1 MKNKIPQLLIFFR
14 LILGPIMILLTHKFG
29 TLIRF
34 ELVFL
39 ILLGLISDIF
49 DGIIARKLEISS
61 ENLRRLDSQVDVVFW
76 LCVGICAWILH
87 PEIIYEFRY
96 FIVIV
101 FLMEALTYV
110 FSFIK
115 FRKETCTHAL
125 LSKLWGLSLCVVFLS
140 IIGFGYGGIAV
151 CSCGIL
157 GIIGHL
163 DVYLII
169 YFLPKWQHD
178 IPSCYHA
185 FLIKKGIPIKRNK
198 LFNG

>member
-1 MKNKIPQLLIFFR
+1 MKNKTPQLLILFR
-14 LILGPIMILLTHKFG
+14 LLLGPIMIFLTHNFG
-29 TLIRF
+29 NLIKF
-34 ELVFL
+34 ELVFM
-39 ILLGLISDIF
+39 ILLGLLSDIF
-49 DGIIARKLEISS
+49 DGIIARKLGTSS

-87 PEIIYEFRY
+87 PEIIYDFRY
-96 FIVIV
+96 PIFLVVI
-101 FLMEALTYV
+101 MEALTYV

-125 LSKLWGLSLCVVFLS
+125 LSKLWGISLFATFVS
-140 IIGFGYGGIAV
+140 IIGFGYGGIIIYI
-151 CSCGIL
+151 CGSL
-157 GIIGHL
+157 GIIAHF

-185 FLIKKGIPIKRNK
+185 FLIKKGIAIKRNK

>member
-76 LCVGICAWILH
+76 LCVGFCAWILH

-185 FLIKKGIPIKRNK
+185 FLIKKGIAIKRNK